1 LTSWSKKAKIYLR
14 CLKSDKLELYDF
26 VMEALKII
34 LIAMSPIAE
43 LRAAIPLG
51 VIEFGQPWYLVFI
64 LSLLGNMIPVFFL
77 LWALPRLSV
86 LLSSS
91 RNPVGRFLNWRAER
105 LRTTQGSRF
114 RKYGAFILVPL
125 VAVPLPFTGAWTG
138 CIAAWAFDIPP
149 KKALPLIALGVLIA
163 GIIVTALTVGGI
175 NVTHWF

>member
-1 LTSWSKKAKIYLR
+1 
-14 CLKSDKLELYDF
+14 
-26 VMEALKII
+26 MEALYII

-51 VIEFGQPWYLVFI
+51 IIEFGQPWYLVFI
-64 LSLLGNMIPVFFL
+64 LSLLGNMIPVFVL
-77 LWALPRLSV
+77 LWLLPRLSR
-86 LLSSS
+86 LSRPLISS

-105 LRTTQGSRF
+105 LRTTQANRF
-114 RKYGAFILVPL
+114 RKYGALFLVPL

-149 KKALPLIALGVLIA
+149 KRALPLIALGVLLA

>member
-1 LTSWSKKAKIYLR
+1 
-14 CLKSDKLELYDF
+14 
-26 VMEALKII
+26 MEALYTI

-51 VIEFGQPWYLVFI
+51 IIEFGQPWYLAFI

-77 LWALPRLSV
+77 LWLLPRLST
-86 LLSSS
+86 LLTSFP
-91 RNPVGRFLNWRAER
+91 NPAGRLLNWRAER
-105 LRTTQGSRF
+105 LRTTQGNRF
-114 RKYGAFILVPL
+114 QKYGAVVLIPL

-149 KKALPLIALGVLIA
+149 KKALPLIALGVLLA
-163 GIIVTALTVGGI
+163 GIIVTALTMGGI

>member
-1 LTSWSKKAKIYLR
+1 
-14 CLKSDKLELYDF
+14 
-26 VMEALKII
+26 MEALYII
-34 LIAMSPIAE
+34 LIAMSPIGE

-51 VIEFGQPWYLVFI
+51 YLEFEQPLYLVVL

-163 GIIVTALTVGGI
+163 GVIVTALTVCGI

>member
-1 LTSWSKKAKIYLR
+1 
-14 CLKSDKLELYDF
+14 
-26 VMEALKII
+26 MEALYII

-51 VIEFGQPWYLVFI
+51 IIEFEQPWYLAFL

-77 LWALPRLSV
+77 LWLLPRLSR
-86 LLSSS
+86 LLTSFP
-91 RNPVGRFLNWRAER
+91 NPAGRLLNWRAER
-105 LRTTQGSRF
+105 LRTTQGNRF
-114 RKYGAFILVPL
+114 QKYGAFILVPL

-149 KKALPLIALGVLIA
+149 KKALPLIALGVLLA
-163 GIIVTALTVGGI
+163 GIIVTALTIGGI